1 MNKSIFN
8 STFWFGSAL
17 FSIIAFLILLYIPDL
32 YLEKYQTSAYME
44 SGQIGDIIGGTTN
57 PIIAIG
63 AAFLTFLAFWMQ
75 YKANRQQR
83 DDISLERFESNLY
96 EMLHLHREN
105 LFDLSCGS
113 KKGRLAM
120 VLFCYKLKLL
130 YFIINSI
137 IDKLFKE
144 DKQLF
149 ENYCNKNEYDEIDAK
164 TIIAYNLFFY
174 GANFSLVFDDNSDER
189 KLYNKLAGI
198 IENIENKLFCI
209 CPKSSQYDDSLV
221 EKSIKNVQYYLNCDT
236 TEYWFPDLIN
246 IPDSLLCGY
255 NDKLGVYLRQLYQI
269 VKFVALKEGITE
281 DEKYQYMR
289 IVRAQLSDYEQILLY
304 YNSLTQIGKAWNEQL
319 LASDLLFSSEI
330 SNKIYS
336 CIYQSKT
343 HWKNSKGLAKRRYK
357 ELGTN
362 ILWNSVRSYYIKMKR
377 EWRNPS
383 LTINPSLKNDFWK
396 LNMGLIARFRLIKN
410 IPVSFQMF
418 GYLPEAKY
426 FFEIISY
433 YNHSDNFFEV
443 KNAYLYFHG
452 K

>member
-8 STFWFGSAL
+8 STFWFGSTL
-17 FSIIAFLILLYIPDL
+17 FFIIAFLILLYIPDF
-32 YLEKYQTSAYME
+32 YLERYQTSTYME
-44 SGQIGDIIGGTTN
+44 SGQIGDIVGGTTN

-75 YKANRQQR
+75 YRANKQQR
-83 DDISLERFESNLY
+83 DDISLERFENILY

-105 LFDLSCGS
+105 LFDLTCGT

-120 VLFCYKLKLL
+120 VFFCSKLKLL
-130 YFIINSI
+130 YILIDKI
-137 IDKLFKE
+137 IDNLKKE
-144 DKQLF
+144 DNLLF
-149 ENYCNKNEYDEIDAK
+149 TNYCTENDYENIEAK

-174 GANFSLVFDDNSDER
+174 GTNFSYVFDSQSNER
-189 KLYNKLAGI
+189 KLYDKLVRI
-198 IENIENKLFCI
+198 IEKFEDFTIEI
-209 CPKSSQYDDSLV
+209 TPKSQYNEQILTYLQNYIRNFLNTEEGSFFCPN
-221 EKSIKNVQYYLNCDT
+221 KIK
-236 TEYWFPDLIN
+236 

-255 NDKLGVYLRQLYQI
+255 NDKLGVYFRQLYQI
-269 VKFVALKEGITE
+269 VKFIALKENLTE
-281 DEKYQYMR
+281 NEKYKYMR

-319 LASDLLFSSEI
+319 LASDLLLSSEI
-330 SNKIYS
+330 SKKIYS
-336 CIYQSKT
+336 CLYQSKN
-343 HWKNSKGLAKRRYK
+343 HWKNSKILAKRRHK

-362 ILWNSVRSYYIKMKR
+362 IFLNSIRNYYIKMKR
-377 EWRNPS
+377 EWKNPS
-383 LTINPSLKNDFWK
+383 LTINPTFENDLWR

-426 FFEIISY
+426 LFEIISY
-433 YNHSDNFFEV
+433 YNHNDNFFEV
-443 KNAYLYFHG
+443 KNAYLYFQE